1 MGNLRK
7 LTLSHDNKKDDWVL
21 KEDHTGRTV
30 RRFDT
35 KSEGTKGGV
44 LEQALGA
51 QGGSVKIQ
59 KQNGVFQ
66 EERTFPG
73 SADPRKSKG

>member
-7 LTLSHDNKKDDWVL
+7 LTMSYDDRKDDWIL
-21 KEDHTGRTV
+21 KEDRTGRTV

-35 KSEGTKGGV
+35 KAEGTKGGV
-44 LEQALGA
+44 LEQALGT

-59 KQNGVFQ
+59 KQNGTYQ

-73 SADPRKSKG
+73 RLDPKESRG